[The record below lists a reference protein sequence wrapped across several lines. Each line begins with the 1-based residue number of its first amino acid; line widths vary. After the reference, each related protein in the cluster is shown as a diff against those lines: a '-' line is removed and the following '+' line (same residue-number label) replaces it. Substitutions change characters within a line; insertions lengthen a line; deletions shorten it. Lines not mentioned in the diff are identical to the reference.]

1 MIVIK
6 FGGTSVEDA
15 SAIRALCRI
24 VQDRVGRHPLVVA
37 SACAGVTSALIA
49 AAQAAG
55 AGSAPEALAGIE
67 SLRSRHFA
75 IADEL
80 LEASAGEAKNQIAR
94 QCDDLVHLLRSIAVI
109 QEVTPRLLDQCAAY
123 GEAWSSLIIAYA
135 LRERGVGAELVDA
148 RSVILTSDSFTKAEP
163 QFDRIA
169 AMAAERIAPLL
180 VHAVVV
186 TQGFV
191 GATEKGVTTTLG
203 RGGSDYSA
211 AIFGA
216 ALGAEEI
223 QIWTDVDGILTAD
236 PRFLP
241 EARLLDEVTFNEA
254 AELAYFGAKVL
265 HPSTLLPA
273 MKKNIPVRVLNS
285 RRPEG
290 TGTLILAHATKVP
303 GTPVR
308 SIAFKRGIT
317 VITVESTRMLMAY
330 GFLARVFEV
339 FAQQRKSVD
348 VVATSE
354 VAVSLTL
361 DDNAGLEELTGALSV
376 FSDVSVV
383 QGKAV
388 VSVVGEGMGRSIGMP
403 GRVFQALGR
412 AQVRVDLISHGGSE
426 INITFVIAEEDI
438 ARAVGSLHEEFF
450 GQEAAKKGPGA

>member
-1 MIVIK
+1 MIVMK

-15 SAIRALCRI
+15 AAMRALCRI
-24 VQDRVGRHPLVVA
+24 VADRLDRRPLVVV
-37 SACAGVTSALIA
+37 SACAGVTTALLRAAHA
-49 AAQAAG
+49 AASG
-55 AGSAPEALAGIE
+55 NGPEALAEME
-67 SLRSRHFA
+67 SLRGRHLA

-80 LEASAGEAKNQIAR
+80 LARSAAEMKNQIAR

-123 GEAWSSLIIAYA
+123 GEAWSSLLIAYA
-135 LRERGVGAELVDA
+135 LREQGIMAAMLDA
-148 RSVILTSDSFTKAEP
+148 RSVIVTNDAFTKAEP
-163 QFDRIA
+163 QFA
-169 AMAAERIAPLL
+169 AVAERARDSVAPLF
-180 VHAVVV
+180 AAPGSVVV
-186 TQGFV
+186 TQGFI

-236 PRFLP
+236 PRAIP
-241 EARLLDEVTFNEA
+241 DARLLAEVTFSEA

-265 HPSTLLPA
+265 HPSTILPA

-290 TGTLILAHATKVP
+290 SGTLILAHSGNRT

-361 DDNAGLEELTGALSV
+361 DDAAGLAELTGALSA
-376 FSDVSVV
+376 FSDVSVA

-403 GRVFQALGR
+403 GRVFQALGT
-412 AQVRVDLISHGGSE
+412 AGVRVELISHGGSE
-426 INITFVIAEEDI
+426 INITFVIDEADI

-450 GQEAAKKGPGA
+450 PPASGG